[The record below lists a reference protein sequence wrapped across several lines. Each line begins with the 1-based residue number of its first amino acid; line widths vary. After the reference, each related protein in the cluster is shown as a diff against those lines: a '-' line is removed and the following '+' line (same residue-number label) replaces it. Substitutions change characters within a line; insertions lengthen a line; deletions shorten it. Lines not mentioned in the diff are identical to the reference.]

1 MTEKKLKEYKKET
14 EALRAYERDMLKKL
28 LKNDSKLQ
36 SVRR

>member
-28 LKNDSKLQ
+28 QKNESQ
-36 SVRR
+36 SQSIRR